1 MKNHI
6 LSNGRTFMAI
16 TTGHYGAWA
25 KATDPITAARN
36 AASAN
41 GYGSAG
47 KVAVQVFFGK
57 SDDMRCSLL
66 GGIMWNDA
74 PPIPIGLFL
83 VPKTGTI
90 KPMPKGAFNSDH
102 ESHDEWMV
110 SMMEQIESH
119 RADAEAE
126 AEA

>member
-1 MKNHI
+1 MAQSHI
-6 LSNGRTFMAI
+6 LTNGYTFMAI

-36 AASAN
+36 AANEN

-74 PPIPIGLFL
+74 PPTPVGLFL
-83 VPKTGTI
+83 VLKAGSI
-90 KPMPKGAFNSDH
+90 KPMPKGAFNKDH

-110 SMMEQIESH
+110 STMANLKETLDEQV
-119 RADAEAE
+119 A
-126 AEA
+126 

>member
-1 MKNHI
+1 MKDHI
-6 LSNGRTFMAI
+6 LSNGCTFMAI

-36 AASAN
+36 AADNN

-57 SDDMRCSLL
+57 SDDMRCSLV

-83 VPKTGTI
+83 VSPTRI
-90 KPMPKGAFNSDH
+90 KPMPKGEFNDHH
-102 ESHDEWMV
+102 ESHDEWMA
-110 SMMEQIESH
+110 SMIEQTETH
-119 RADAEAE
+119 RADLENNAA
-126 AEA
+126 